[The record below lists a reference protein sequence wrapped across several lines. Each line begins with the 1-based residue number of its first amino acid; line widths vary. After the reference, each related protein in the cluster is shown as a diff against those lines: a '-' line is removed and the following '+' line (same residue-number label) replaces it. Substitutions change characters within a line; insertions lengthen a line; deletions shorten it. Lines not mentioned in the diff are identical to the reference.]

1 METETPYEKRLLALA
16 NEASKAKDPTT
27 LGVIEQM
34 IAQIRTG
41 HYGPLQRQFPYLLP
55 SYRIR
60 LGAPPTSREEDQPRD
75 RDAAPRR

>member
-1 METETPYEKRLLALA
+1 
-16 NEASKAKDPTT
+16 
-27 LGVIEQM
+27 M